1 MSQNSLR
8 LVHSRTVA
16 VVDRSND
23 LAAAL
28 VFSVTGLVVHLV
40 IVAIGLGNSLL

>member
-8 LVHSRTVA
+8 LVHSRVL
-16 VVDRSND
+16 VDRSDD

-28 VFSVTGLVVHLV
+28 VFSMTGLVAHLV
-40 IVAIGLGNSLL
+40 VVAISLGNSLF

>member
-8 LVHSRTVA
+8 LVHSRT